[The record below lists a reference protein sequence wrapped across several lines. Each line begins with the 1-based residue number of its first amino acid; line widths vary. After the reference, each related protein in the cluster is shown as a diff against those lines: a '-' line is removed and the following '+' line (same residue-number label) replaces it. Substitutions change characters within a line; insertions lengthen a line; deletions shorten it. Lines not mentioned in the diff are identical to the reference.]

1 MKISGTILKIFVPKP
16 GIKMLVNYPRLQ
28 AKETFFV
35 LADKSEK
42 AAAAELGTA
51 AIQISAYI
59 SQRFAGAKTQISNA
73 FKNLSTVEGIQN
85 RAKSAQSIHSKILR
99 GFKEGEVT
107 SFETAQSFVLDGVG
121 SRIISKS
128 LKPADGKKITQ
139 MINEL
144 KINNK
149 NLSPEQ
155 KVLLRKYIYG
165 QKLTPEQE
173 IEAFPLFEKFA
184 QPLIEKRSQ
193 PVVDNL
199 LLSITKNRMLKEGL
213 TIEEI
218 KSKGLLS
225 DELIQRL
232 TTEKIEPLEITL
244 VNNYRGFNGLPEFSS
259 RQIQAIRKVTDNKV
273 IVRSRPDLADYNRF
287 PNEGYTK
294 DEIKDFALKASG
306 YRTAQANVIHSNG
319 VLGEIQ
325 FRGPLTNRFAEYEH
339 LAYDLRQE
347 KNTLGPLFDNFK
359 EAISKLS
366 PEEYGEYNLYLEKCY
381 NYYNRLELGLPAVKP
396 KLPKKFDKI
405 LSDDSLR
412 TLHDTG
418 EKMQKELEKDFIPYF
433 KAVV

>member
-1 MKISGTILKIFVPKP
+1 M
-16 GIKMLVNYPRLQ
+16 
-28 AKETFFV
+28 
-35 LADKSEK
+35 
-42 AAAAELGTA
+42 
-51 AIQISAYI
+51 
-59 SQRFAGAKTQISNA
+59 
-73 FKNLSTVEGIQN
+73 
-85 RAKSAQSIHSKILR
+85 
-99 GFKEGEVT
+99 
-107 SFETAQSFVLDGVG
+107 
-121 SRIISKS
+121 
-128 LKPADGKKITQ
+128 
-139 MINEL
+139 
-144 KINNK
+144 
-149 NLSPEQ
+149 
-155 KVLLRKYIYG
+155 
-165 QKLTPEQE
+165 
-173 IEAFPLFEKFA
+173 
-184 QPLIEKRSQ
+184 
-193 PVVDNL
+193 
-199 LLSITKNRMLKEGL
+199 
-213 TIEEI
+213 
-218 KSKGLLS
+218 
-225 DELIQRL
+225 
-232 TTEKIEPLEITL
+232 
-244 VNNYRGFNGLPEFSS
+244 
-259 RQIQAIRKVTDNKV
+259 TDNKV